1 MIYPHDK
8 YKKYL
13 RKSVPRYNFQFK
25 NLINNVNENDEI
37 GNNDEIEFNQSA
49 HLFALQDKKNSGNNY
64 LSAIKNFFLKKK
76 EKKHIDSNKKYKRE
90 DITSFEESK
99 NEELATNLLTDVRL
113 LKVPE
118 KEQKNTTILFS
129 LITSYPFLQLTSIFF
144 FTKIFAIIELCS
156 IKNFGL
162 LNGHD
167 ERFLWYG
174 AFLYKVTYFLCFALW
189 GYLFDR
195 IGFKK
200 FYRIIITLEIL
211 ISSMCY
217 YISMHKFGYLI
228 YCMVSAFVN
237 SASMAIGPTNF
248 SIIFDNEKGA
258 LLFGISCF
266 LTNTFYIFRP
276 LISNLLTEKIY
287 YLIIYLIITTFSML
301 GFIILCFF
309 IDEKFVSI
317 NSRNNSNT
325 GEMGQELNNVNLS
338 DNGSLNKSNSLN
350 YDTNNT
356 GYTKDKNELFSE
368 REHDESS
375 TFN

>member
-1 MIYPHDK
+1 
-8 YKKYL
+8 
-13 RKSVPRYNFQFK
+13 
-25 NLINNVNENDEI
+25 
-37 GNNDEIEFNQSA
+37 
-49 HLFALQDKKNSGNNY
+49 
-64 LSAIKNFFLKKK
+64 
-76 EKKHIDSNKKYKRE
+76 
-90 DITSFEESK
+90 
-99 NEELATNLLTDVRL
+99 
-113 LKVPE
+113 
-118 KEQKNTTILFS
+118 
-129 LITSYPFLQLTSIFF
+129 
-144 FTKIFAIIELCS
+144 
-156 IKNFGL
+156 
-162 LNGHD
+162 
-167 ERFLWYG
+167 
-174 AFLYKVTYFLCFALW
+174 
-189 GYLFDR
+189 
-195 IGFKK
+195 
-200 FYRIIITLEIL
+200 
-211 ISSMCY
+211 
-217 YISMHKFGYLI
+217 
-228 YCMVSAFVN
+228 MVSAFVN
-237 SASMAIGPTNF
+237 SAGMAIGPTNF

-317 NSRNNSNT
+317 NSRNNSNN